1 MCRNKKSF
9 KRHFKRACLKKG
21 RIEISIQSQQKSRI
35 SIIIPVYN
43 ESSSISVLLYQLT
56 DLKDNCEIVFVDG
69 GSADDTVAQIE
80 AMGFFAVVSPKKGRA
95 NQLNHGAALSGG
107 EILWFL
113 HADSVLPPNPLEQ
126 ITQAVENG
134 YMIGCFRLKFDC
146 TSPLM
151 RFTAF
156 CSNNIRTAIRNIAFG
171 DQGIF
176 IKRKL
181 FEKLGGFADM
191 PLMEDFQLSIDV
203 KKAGIRIKLLNAKIT
218 TSARRYKQGGR
229 LKTIFLMWHLQRR
242 YRKGESVEE
251 IEKIYNRK

>member
-1 MCRNKKSF
+1 MSHKK
-9 KRHFKRACLKKG
+9 
-21 RIEISIQSQQKSRI
+21 RI
-35 SIIIPVYN
+35 SVIIPVYN

-56 DLKDNCEIVFVDG
+56 NLKDKCEIIFVDG
-69 GSADDTVAQIE
+69 GSADDTVSQIE
-80 AMGFFAVVSPKKGRA
+80 AMGFLAVVSPQKGRA
-95 NQLNHGAALSGG
+95 NQMNHGAKQSDS

-113 HADSVLPPNPLEQ
+113 HADSVFPQDALQQ
-126 ITQAVENG
+126 ITEAIDTG
-134 YMIGCFRLKFDC
+134 HKIGCFRLKFDC
-146 TSPLM
+146 KSPLM

-176 IKRKL
+176 IERGL
-181 FEKLGGFADM
+181 FEKLGSYADM

-203 KKAGIRIKLLNAKIT
+203 KKAGIRIRLLKGKIT

-242 YRKGESVEE
+242 FRKGDSIEE
-251 IEKIYNRK
+251 IAKAYSKK